1 MTERAAHLVDHV
13 LPDVPVRQW
22 VLTLP
27 HHIRYLIA
35 WRHDLCKAVVR
46 VLLREVHRHLRTRA
60 HERGLTDAR
69 GGAVAI
75 VQRFPP
81 HCATSAPRGPRVRWR
96 IESERPQ
103 TIPGMI
109 TPVISWEKCELRV

>member
-13 LPDVPVRQW
+13 IPDVPVRQAGAPDARTVRVGVEW

-27 HHIRYLIA
+27 PRLRYLLA

-46 VLLREVHRHLRTRA
+46 VLLREVYRHQRTRA
-60 HERGLTDAR
+60 RERGLADVR
-69 GGAVAI
+69 SGAVAI

-81 HCATSAPRGPRVRWR
+81 PLRIVRAAGAPGFGVR
-96 IESERPQ
+96 
-103 TIPGMI
+103 
-109 TPVISWEKCELRV
+109 